1 VLGVAAFRTR
11 EPYTLI
17 ALVALKPSN
26 GDGLDADKI
35 AAVGA
40 GLAARPSI
48 WMRAIPTENVSACSA
63 WPLTRPPFRRRATF
77 SAPEFYRGRLS
88 MEPAL
93 TDIPDASQWPHS
105 ETD

>member
-1 VLGVAAFRTR
+1 MLGVAAFRTR

-48 WMRAIPTENVSACSA
+48 WMRAGAA
-63 WPLTRPPFRRRATF
+63 
-77 SAPEFYRGRLS
+77 
-88 MEPAL
+88 
-93 TDIPDASQWPHS
+93 
-105 ETD
+105 

>member
-1 VLGVAAFRTR
+1 MTAYAHSGDAELLPLATQPVNPLQTTQCPANPNRQEGSTVVLGVAAFRTR

-48 WMRAIPTENVSACSA
+48 WMRAGAA
-63 WPLTRPPFRRRATF
+63 
-77 SAPEFYRGRLS
+77 
-88 MEPAL
+88 
-93 TDIPDASQWPHS
+93 
-105 ETD
+105 